1 MTLSGMCAAVTS
13 VFVYDAKSV
22 ILSILGTYLIG
33 TFLDNFIAGFT
44 VKKRVCVLSEH
55 YEEIKEYIVH
65 TLHRGATMYPAI
77 GGYNN
82 KEQIEVQTI
91 LTRNEYIR
99 LMDYI
104 HREDPGAF
112 LTVSS
117 VNEVVGQWN
126 RNGRRKQ
133 VVSDKK
139 QSAQ

>member
-1 MTLSGMCAAVTS
+1 
-13 VFVYDAKSV
+13 
-22 ILSILGTYLIG
+22 
-33 TFLDNFIAGFT
+33 
-44 VKKRVCVLSEH
+44 
-55 YEEIKEYIVH
+55 
-65 TLHRGATMYPAI
+65 MYPAI

>member
-1 MTLSGMCAAVTS
+1 
-13 VFVYDAKSV
+13 
-22 ILSILGTYLIG
+22 
-33 TFLDNFIAGFT
+33 
-44 VKKRVCVLSEH
+44 
-55 YEEIKEYIVH
+55 
-65 TLHRGATMYPAI
+65 
-77 GGYNN
+77 
-82 KEQIEVQTI
+82 
-91 LTRNEYIR
+91 
-99 LMDYI
+99 MDYI